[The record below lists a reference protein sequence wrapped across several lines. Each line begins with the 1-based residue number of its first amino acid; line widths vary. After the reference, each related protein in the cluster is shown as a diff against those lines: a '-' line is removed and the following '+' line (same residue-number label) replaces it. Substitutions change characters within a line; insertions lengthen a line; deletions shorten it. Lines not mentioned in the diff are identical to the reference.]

1 MGNPVQSPLES
12 SSLETIEV
20 LRREGE
26 VVWNEEGKKAGQ
38 RADERAKSRPPNTGR
53 PSTQTG
59 KGRWGV
65 NGGGRRGESEKGG
78 RGDGGGAQRAEIV
91 FGVDIWLGLGGAVRD
106 KPAFAACF
114 DCSARG
120 KLMLFV
126 FQEVAH

>member
-1 MGNPVQSPLES
+1 MKKEKKQDSEQTREPNRDPRTPAGRL
-12 SSLETIEV
+12 
-20 LRREGE
+20 LR
-26 VVWNEEGKKAGQ
+26 Q
-38 RADERAKSRPPNTGR
+38 ERG
-53 PSTQTG
+53 G
-59 KGRWGV
+59 GGG

-91 FGVDIWLGLGGAVRD
+91 FGADIWLGLGGAVRD